1 MKKDLK
7 ELNVMTMDTANA
19 VVMLLA
25 INAILVLITFTDFLS
40 AMVFNTTLKTAKQ
53 SQTYCLSLDCRCNEQ
68 GSVDKNCDATSGKC
82 TCKDDTFAGD
92 KCDQCAENHF
102 GFPDCKG
109 K

>member
-40 AMVFNTTLKTAKQ
+40 ATVFNTTLKTAKQ
-53 SQTYCLSLDCRCNEQ
+53 TKSNLLLIFRL
-68 GSVDKNCDATSGKC
+68 
-82 TCKDDTFAGD
+82 
-92 KCDQCAENHF
+92 
-102 GFPDCKG
+102 
-109 K
+109 